1 MLSFLQEGQENQ
13 DDTQQASA
21 GLSGG
26 IPDGKSVDDGDFL
39 KPAEHSRNLRQS
51 TIVLAVLF
59 SLGVLCLWF
68 MIKKTAPSEA
78 SAATSVEEAQ
88 IAEAIAQIIGVQT
101 EMDSKMD
108 GVIGRFYKLSE
119 VEQVKVDELKKNP
132 FEHALVLG
140 DFIKQTE
147 DDAADKEAMLREE
160 VNRNAGRLELLSIM
174 ASDRGGGCC
183 MIDDKLLYEGD
194 RIDDFTVRQIT
205 KRFVELQSQGVIV
218 RLKMTE

>member
-13 DDTQQASA
+13 DENRQTSA
-21 GLSGG
+21 DIPGG
-26 IPDGKSVDDGDFL
+26 IPDEQSSEDGDYL
-39 KPAEHSRNLRQS
+39 KPAEHGRNLRQS

-78 SAATSVEEAQ
+78 SAATSAEEAQ
-88 IAEAIAQIIGVQT
+88 IAEAIAQITGVQM
-101 EMDSKMD
+101 EMNSKMD
-108 GVIGRFYKLSE
+108 GVIGRFYRLSE
-119 VEQVKVDELKKNP
+119 VEQVKVNELKKNP